1 MHASLSRAPGMKAGR
16 ADVMAIFVFLV
27 LEHIYE
33 LVQFRPLP
41 TNKAKQEVLYIEP
54 NAVRIHN
61 CPV

>member
-41 TNKAKQEVLYIEP
+41 TRPSRKSYILS
-54 NAVRIHN
+54 
-61 CPV
+61 